1 MYKADDILLT
11 KICSLFS
18 RQTYPLCM
26 PFSASKVTAVSQFR
40 RMCAH
45 PYLTL
50 SVAVPLQDQS
60 SHCPDRLPSSASDR
74 LVSHSA
80 SFPFSHLPI
89 SVSCGGSPKAIS
101 RRQRPP
107 RSDLRALSVPSISY
121 EHGLCLC
128 VAGRRV
134 AEQHR
139 LKHRAVFS
147 KRSTPERSFF
157 FFLL

>member
-1 MYKADDILLT
+1 MMYKDDNILLT

-26 PFSASKVTAVSQFR
+26 WFSASKVTAVSQFR
-40 RMCAH
+40 RTCAH

-60 SHCPDRLPSSASDR
+60 SH
-74 LVSHSA
+74 SA
-80 SFPFSHLPI
+80 SFPFYHLPI
-89 SVSCGGSPKAIS
+89 PVSCGGSPKAIS

-128 VAGRRV
+128 VAGQRV

-139 LKHRAVFS
+139 LKRRAVFS
-147 KRSTPERSFF
+147 KRSTPERSF
-157 FFLL
+157 L